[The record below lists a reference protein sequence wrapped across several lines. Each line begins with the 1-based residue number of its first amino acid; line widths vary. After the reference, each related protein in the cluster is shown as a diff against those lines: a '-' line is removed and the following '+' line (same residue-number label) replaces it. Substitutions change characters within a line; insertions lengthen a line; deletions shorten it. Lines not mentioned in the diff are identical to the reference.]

1 MDIDHPDTESL
12 LTTVSK
18 KNQKRVPFG
27 SLVENGLIKPG
38 SVLRGP
44 KNLKSKKFMATV
56 RADGSLSV
64 NGDSGSIHQ
73 MSAKIQGKE
82 SSNGWTFWHLEKE
95 GKLELIDNLRTKFLS
110 GSASS

>member
-1 MDIDHPDTESL
+1 
-12 LTTVSK
+12 
-18 KNQKRVPFG
+18 
-27 SLVENGLIKPG
+27 
-38 SVLRGP
+38 
-44 KNLKSKKFMATV
+44 MATV

-95 GKLELIDNLRTKFLS
+95 GKLEPIDDLRTKFLS
-110 GSASS
+110 GRASN